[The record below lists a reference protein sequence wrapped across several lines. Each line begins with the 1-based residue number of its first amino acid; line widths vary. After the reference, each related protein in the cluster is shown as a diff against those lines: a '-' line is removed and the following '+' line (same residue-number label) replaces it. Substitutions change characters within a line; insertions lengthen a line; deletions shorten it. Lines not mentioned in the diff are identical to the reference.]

1 MFFPFRAPAAA
12 RFILCFVTMACA
24 FGASAP
30 GRAAEPDAALVQAA
44 KKEGKLVFYAS
55 FLGTKYHLEIIKGF
69 EAKYGI
75 PVELLDVRA
84 SEMVER
90 IRTEQTTGKYIG
102 DVVQN
107 GAATLLRQEREGELQ
122 PHGDLPNTA
131 NLIAG
136 LAATD
141 IRVPNYMLLYGILV
155 NSNLV
160 KPEDEPK
167 SWNDL
172 ADAKWKGKILS
183 DDMRAIGGGQVMFSA
198 LADAMGKDY
207 LKKLGGQ
214 DIVFSRDVGADE
226 RRVARGEFPMR
237 IPQLVSNYLLLKGL
251 PVRFVMP
258 KEGAPYIRF
267 DMAILK
273 GAPHINAARLFMNYY
288 LSDEAQL
295 LYAQGGLVPLV
306 NGVADKV
313 APALRAL
320 EQSKLMGTTS
330 PDTQDAMLALAR
342 DIFK

>member
-1 MFFPFRAPAAA
+1 MFPPFRASAAA
-12 RFILCFVTMACA
+12 RFVLCFAAMACA
-24 FGASAP
+24 FGAPVAT
-30 GRAAEPDAALVQAA
+30 RAAEPDAALVEAA

-55 FLGTKYHLEIIKGF
+55 FLGTKFHLEIIKGF
-69 EAKYGI
+69 EKKYGI

-84 SEMVER
+84 SEMRER
-90 IRTEQTTGKYIG
+90 IRTEQTTGKYLG
-102 DVVQN
+102 DGVQN

-122 PHGDLPNTA
+122 PHGGVPNAA
-131 NLIAG
+131 NLVAG
-136 LAATD
+136 LTASD
-141 IRVPNYMLLYGILV
+141 IRVPNYMLIYGILV

-172 ADAKWKGKILS
+172 ADPKWKGKILS

-198 LADAMGKDY
+198 LANAMGKDY
-207 LKKLGGQ
+207 LNKLGGQ

-251 PVRFVMP
+251 PVRLVMP

-273 GAPHINAARLFMNYY
+273 GAPHINAAKLFMNYY

-295 LYAQGGLVPLV
+295 LYAQGGLVPLAR
-306 NGVADKV
+306 GIAEKV
-313 APALRAL
+313 DPALRAL
-320 EQSKLMGTTS
+320 EQSKLMGTTD
-330 PDTQDAMLALAR
+330 PDTQDSMLALAR

>member
-1 MFFPFRAPAAA
+1 MFFLFRASIAA
-12 RFILCFVTMACA
+12 RFVCMLLAAACA
-24 FGASAP
+24 MSMP
-30 GRAAEPDAALVQAA
+30 GRSRAAEPDAALVDAA
-44 KKEGKLVFYAS
+44 KKDGKLVFYAS

-69 EAKYGI
+69 EKRYGI

-84 SEMVER
+84 SEMRER

-122 PHGDLPNTA
+122 SHGGVPNAA
-131 NLIAG
+131 NLIDG
-136 LAATD
+136 QTATD
-141 IRVPNYMLLYGILV
+141 VRVPNYMLIYGILV
-155 NSNLV
+155 NSSLV

-172 ADAKWKGKILS
+172 ADPKWKGKILS

-198 LADAMGKDY
+198 LADAMGKAY
-207 LKKLGGQ
+207 LGKLGGQ
-214 DIVFSRDVGADE
+214 DITFSRDVGADE
-226 RRVARGEFPMR
+226 RRVARGEFPLR

-273 GAPHINAARLFMNYY
+273 GAPHINAAKLFMNYY
-288 LSDEAQL
+288 LGEEAQL
-295 LYAQGGLVPLV
+295 LYAQGGLVPLAR
-306 NGVADKV
+306 GVSEKID
-313 APALRAL
+313 PMLRAL
-320 EQSKLMGTTS
+320 EQSKLMGTTD
-330 PDTQDAMLALAR
+330 PDTQDSMLALAR
-342 DIFK
+342 DVFK

>member
-1 MFFPFRAPAAA
+1 MFFRSRASAAA
-12 RFILCFVTMACA
+12 RVVLVLFAVACA
-24 FGASAP
+24 WSASEP
-30 GRAAEPDAALVQAA
+30 SRAAEPDAALIEAA

-69 EAKYGI
+69 EKKYGI
-75 PVELLDVRA
+75 PVDLLDVRA
-84 SEMVER
+84 SEMRER

-107 GAATLLRQEREGELQ
+107 GAATLLRQQREGELQ
-122 PHGDLPNTA
+122 PHGGVPNAA
-131 NLIAG
+131 NLIDG
-136 LAATD
+136 RTATD
-141 IRVPNYMLLYGILV
+141 VRVPNYMLIYGILV

-160 KPEDEPK
+160 KSGDEPK

-172 ADAKWKGKILS
+172 ADPKWKGKILS

-207 LKKLGGQ
+207 LRKLGGQ
-214 DIVFSRDVGADE
+214 DITFSRDVGADE
-226 RRVARGEFPMR
+226 RRVARGEYPLR

-258 KEGAPYIRF
+258 EEGAPYIRF

-288 LSDEAQL
+288 LGEEAQL

-306 NGVADKV
+306 RGVADKV
-313 APALRAL
+313 DPALRSL
-320 EQSKLMGTTS
+320 EQSKLMGTTD
-330 PDTQDAMLALAR
+330 PDTQDSMLALAN